1 MEWWNGKYNGE
12 NSGPLTSL
20 PVDRLTATDCNADSS
35 CQKDKY
41 HWNVRG
47 PTPGLGGAD
56 KWPLPKDGQHHPLI
70 SRFHPT
76 SGLHDLHSVRVPS
89 LQGVARLDF
98 WVRDRDRDFVSL
110 SLNIETRLRLF
121 FQSLNVE
128 TRPRLFFF

>member
-1 MEWWNGKYNGE
+1 MRKGRDGEWNGGMENNGE
-12 NSGPLTSL
+12 NSSPLTLL
-20 PVDRLTATDCNADSS
+20 PVDRLTATNCNADRS

-89 LQGVARLDF
+89 LWSSK
-98 WVRDRDRDFVSL
+98 WVT
-110 SLNIETRLRLF
+110 NLRLG
-121 FQSLNVE
+121 
-128 TRPRLFFF
+128 